1 MAASQQP
8 TPQPIYPYDLNL
20 AMDRVYNRITTYFDA
35 RFDKVMTEIRVLQAD
50 IAEVKEEEQRQ
61 NDRMTALASFQ
72 RTMMDAS
79 KAQTADL
86 LQIIR
91 DLHAE
96 AMEAINEL
104 HPKGNE

>member
-1 MAASQQP
+1 
-8 TPQPIYPYDLNL
+8 
-20 AMDRVYNRITTYFDA
+20 MDRVYNRITTYFDA

-50 IAEVKEEEQRQ
+50 LAGVKEEQQRQ
-61 NDRMTALASFQ
+61 NDRMTALESFQ

-86 LQIIR
+86 LQVIR

-104 HPKGNE
+104 RPKGNE